1 MGFELTGQLHV
12 KYETEQVTATFKKRE
27 FVVRYSDNPSYPQFV
42 KFQLVQDKTAELDKF
57 QNGDMVAVSFDLQGR
72 EWTDPKTQEKKYFT
86 SLNAWRLQ
94 APAGGAGATPP
105 PPPPPA
111 FDSASF
117 GSDDDLPF

>member
-1 MGFELTGQLHV
+1 MSFDLTGQLHL

-27 FVVRYSDNPSYPQFV
+27 FVVRYADNPTYPQFI

-57 QNGDMVAVSFDLQGR
+57 QNGDMVTVSFDLQGR

-86 SLNAWRLQ
+86 SLNAWRITG
-94 APAGGAGATPP
+94 AGAGATPP
-105 PPPPPA
+105 PPAPEP